1 MSPQHGLG
9 PALVW
14 ISARLGPACCSNMG
28 SEVGYWE
35 SWLEF
40 GDLEC
45 VLQRGVSYA
54 VHLGCPLGE
63 PGSSELWLGLVLVV
77 QSL

>member
-1 MSPQHGLG
+1 
-9 PALVW
+9 
-14 ISARLGPACCSNMG
+14 MG